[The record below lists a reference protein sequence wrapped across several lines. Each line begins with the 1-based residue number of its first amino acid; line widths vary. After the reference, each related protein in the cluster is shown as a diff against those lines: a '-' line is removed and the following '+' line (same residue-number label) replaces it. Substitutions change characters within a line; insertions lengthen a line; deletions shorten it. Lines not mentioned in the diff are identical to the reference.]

1 MESPEYISSQQC
13 SSNITFKAIKD
24 FVEDLVAVFGTGG
37 GKTPLGLYSRL
48 ISHVEGKD
56 SIQGVDKYL
65 SGFKAFFSEF
75 SSNLEDTNTL
85 QTLPRDTHIK
95 YGESDRVYLE
105 IQKYVYQSRSKPD
118 QLETIRRHLL
128 TIKASINKDE
138 NALVA
143 LEKSPVLDIAN
154 IDDPETL
161 FVQDQIERIKKAFEN
176 TNIDKSNP
184 MSVVMALASSG
195 IIQNMIAG
203 LQNSNFDLEKM
214 LTGLNK
220 TLAELMGI
228 DDGDDKFDLKGF
240 TTIIQQMMGQQA
252 AVNDVEEVD

>member
-1 MESPEYISSQQC
+1 MESLETEDVC

-24 FVEDLVAVFGTGG
+24 FVEDLVSVFGSGA
-37 GKTPLGLYSRL
+37 GKTPLGLYNRL

-65 SGFKAFFSEF
+65 SGFKAFFSEYN
-75 SSNLEDTNTL
+75 SNLENTDVL
-85 QTLPRDTHIK
+85 QTLPRDTYIK

-105 IQKYVYQSRSKPD
+105 IQKYIYQSRSKPD

-128 TIKASINKDE
+128 TIKASISKDE

-143 LEKSPVLDIAN
+143 LEKSPVLDISCG
-154 IDDPETL
+154 DDPETL
-161 FVQDQIERIKKAFEN
+161 FVQDQIEKIKKAFEN

-214 LTGLNK
+214 LKGLNK

-228 DDGDDKFDLKGF
+228 DDGDENFDLNGF
-240 TTIIQQMMGQQA
+240 TTLIQQMMGQQA
-252 AVNDVEEVD
+252 GVNAVEEVD